1 MVPLFYDAETFL
13 RKRNGIA
20 EVLQA
25 NFLLDVIVVFGRKG
39 GDEILYGNAGIGS
52 SLTFQFFQFLVR
64 RTDIE
69 SVDVENPASIAVLA
83 RYCNVPVSSLF
94 SNAPAK

>member
-20 EVLQA
+20 EVLQT
-25 NFLLDVIVVFGRKG
+25 NFLLDVIVVFGRQG

-52 SLTFQFFQFLVR
+52 SLTFQFFQFL
-64 RTDIE
+64 
-69 SVDVENPASIAVLA
+69 SQSFWA
-83 RYCNVPVSSLF
+83 RKPLIPTPTGKALGGVVTIQQIIRFRGVS
-94 SNAPAK
+94 